1 MRYNRHMMDLLKGSI
16 VIASLLVST
25 GIAMAQNITNVDA
38 NQEGK
43 AIAITYSLDEKANIS
58 LFATQDGG
66 ATKIAI
72 PLEFM
77 SGDVGKRVRPG
88 KEKKILWR
96 PLEQMSD
103 RDFRRDNLSFI
114 VVGTPSI
121 RFFATLN
128 GGYSMDSGLM
138 LGATVGQLGRFG
150 WYVKG
155 MTSLSFPKG
164 AAFESERNGYVDGV
178 MPAYSGLANKFKA
191 YGIVGANVRL
201 GIPVY
206 LNAGIGYGRRVCE
219 WQTSNGNWVK
229 VKETDTNGALAPQSY
244 ANLAVDFGVMTKI
257 QNFVVSLGATW
268 IYLGR
273 DFDFSLGLG
282 YLF

>member
-1 MRYNRHMMDLLKGSI
+1 MMDLLKGSI

-58 LFATQDGG
+58 LFATLDEGK
-66 ATKIAI
+66 TITTL
-72 PLEFM
+72 PLQFL
-77 SGDVGKRVRPG
+77 SGDVGKRVSPG
-88 KEKKILWR
+88 KEKKILWM
-96 PLEQMSD
+96 PLEQYQGQ
-103 RDFRRDNLSFI
+103 DFRKTNLSFI
-114 VVGTPSI
+114 VVGKPCM

-138 LGATVGQLGRFG
+138 LGATVGQLGLVG

-155 MTSLSFPKG
+155 MTTLSFPKS
-164 AAFESERNGYVDGV
+164 AAFESERNGYIDGI
-178 MPAYSGLANKFKA
+178 MPAYSGLGIKYKA

-201 GIPVY
+201 GIPLY
-206 LNAGIGYGRRVCE
+206 LNAGIGYGGRVCE
-219 WQTSNGNWVK
+219 WQTSNGDWVK
-229 VKETDTNGALAPQSY
+229 VKDTDTNGTLVPQSY
-244 ANLAVDFGVMTKI
+244 ANLAVDFGVLAKI
-257 QNFVVSLGATW
+257 QNFVVSLGTTW

-273 DFDFSLGLG
+273 DFDFSLGVG